1 MTGILTAS
9 FLMIFVVFTF
19 ILYVYILIDILKH
32 KFNGYNK
39 IVWLII
45 ILFFSILG
53 GLLYL
58 VFGKGQKIKK

>member
-45 ILFFSILG
+45 ILFFPILG

-58 VFGKGQKIKK
+58 VFGIGQKIKK